1 MNEFSGYAHPI
12 AGGRWWAMVRFAR
25 DARPKPVMGEGGAPA
40 VFDTELEALRTVNRH
55 LVGYMNGQE
64 YRRDGVVVEAQS
76 AADAVFN
83 GLKPFIRQRGS
94 NRRTEVERNERREAR
109 G

>member
-1 MNEFSGYAHPI
+1 MNEF
-12 AGGRWWAMVRFAR
+12 AGFATPRGTGWWAMLRFAR
-25 DARPKPVMGEGGAPA
+25 DAKPKPVLGEGGAPI

-55 LVGYMNGQE
+55 LVGYMNGPE
-64 YRRDGVVVEAQS
+64 YRRDGAVIEAQS

-94 NRRTEVERNERREAR
+94 NRRTEVERVSREAR